1 LTAAK
6 SDPTSASHL
15 YFTIHLVGCTI
26 GSTMNIYFE
35 KSLKSDFMK
44 AQGLVSDSDGYVVD
58 STTKKRVR
66 DNSGKIIKVKSFGG
80 VRKGSRIF
88 LAENVQTVVEEARLN
103 QAQ

>member
-1 LTAAK
+1 
-6 SDPTSASHL
+6 
-15 YFTIHLVGCTI
+15 
-26 GSTMNIYFE
+26 MNIYFE